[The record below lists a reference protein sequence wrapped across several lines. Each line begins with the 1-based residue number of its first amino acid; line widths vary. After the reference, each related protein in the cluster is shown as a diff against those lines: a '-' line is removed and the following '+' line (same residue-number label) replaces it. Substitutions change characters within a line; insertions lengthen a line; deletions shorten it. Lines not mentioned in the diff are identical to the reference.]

1 MAAGWRNPR
10 FDLKEKSKNVFDQ
23 AMALSLGL
31 ITMTFL
37 TYQTF
42 EVRAVEMDH
51 SFEAIELEEIPE
63 TVQLKKPPPPQRPQI
78 PIATE
83 SEDIPEDVTIMDTDL
98 DLDAPPPPPPPPPGA
113 RQRQEDSPI
122 FMAWEEAPELI
133 RSTQVIP
140 EYPPIAR
147 KAGVEG
153 KVILQIVIDEQGNV
167 LTADVVFAQPSGIF
181 EEAAIKAIMQW
192 KFKPAKQR
200 DKPIKVRMAW
210 PMEFSLKARI
220 PPVD

>member
-51 SFEAIELEEIPE
+51 EFEAIEIEEIPE
-63 TVQLKKPPPPQRPQI
+63 TIQLKKPPPPQRPQI

-133 RSTQVIP
+133 RSTQVKP
-140 EYPPIAR
+140 EYPSIAR

-181 EEAAIKAIMQW
+181 EEVAIKAIMQW

-210 PMEFSLKARI
+210 PMEFSLKERI

>member
-10 FDLKEKSKNVFDQ
+10 FDLKEKSKSVFDQ
-23 AMALSLGL
+23 ALALSLGL

-37 TYQTF
+37 TYRSF
-42 EVRAVEMDH
+42 EVRAVEVDH
-51 SFEAIELEEIPE
+51 SFEAIALEDIPE

-83 SEDIPEDVTIMDTDL
+83 SEDIPDDVTIMDTDL
-98 DLDAPPPPPPPPPGA
+98 DLEAPPPPPPPPPGA

-122 FMAWEEAPELI
+122 FMAWEEAPQLI
-133 RSTQVIP
+133 KMVSP

-153 KVILQIVIDEQGNV
+153 RVHLQIVVDEEGNV
-167 LTADVVFAQPSGIF
+167 IDAQVVLAQPAGIF
-181 EEAAIKAIMQW
+181 EDSAIKAILQW
-192 KFKPAKQR
+192 KFKPARQR
-200 DKPIKVRMAW
+200 DRAIKVQMGQRMD
-210 PMEFSLKARI
+210 FSLKDI
-220 PPVD
+220 KP

>member
-51 SFEAIELEEIPE
+51 EFEAIEIEEIPE
-63 TVQLKKPPPPQRPQI
+63 TIQLKKPPPPQRPQI

-122 FMAWEEAPELI
+122 FMAWEEAPQLI
-133 RSTQVIP
+133 KMVTP
-140 EYPPIAR
+140 EYPEIAR

-153 KVILQIVIDEQGNV
+153 QVIMQIVVDEEGNV
-167 LTADVVFAQPSGIF
+167 LQADVVFAQPAGIF
-181 EEAAIKAIMQW
+181 EEAAIKAMLQW

-200 DKPIKVRMAW
+200 DKAIKVRMGQR
-210 PMEFSLKARI
+210 MDFSLKDI
-220 PPVD
+220 KP

>member
-122 FMAWEEAPELI
+122 FMAWEEAPQLI
-133 RSTQVIP
+133 KMVTP
-140 EYPPIAR
+140 EYPEIAR

-153 KVILQIVIDEQGNV
+153 QVIMQIVVDEEGNV
-167 LTADVVFAQPSGIF
+167 LQADVVFAQPAGIF
-181 EEAAIKAIMQW
+181 EEAAVKAMLQW

-200 DKPIKVRMAW
+200 DKAIKVRMGQR
-210 PMEFSLKARI
+210 MDFSLKDI
-220 PPVD
+220 KP

>member
-10 FDLKEKSKNVFDQ
+10 FDLKEKSKSVFDQ
-23 AMALSLGL
+23 SLALSLGL

-37 TYQTF
+37 TYRSF
-42 EVRAVEMDH
+42 EVRAVEIDH

-83 SEDIPEDVTIMDTDL
+83 SEDIPEDVTIMDTEL

-113 RQRQEDSPI
+113 RQRKEDSPI
-122 FMAWEEAPELI
+122 FMAWEEAPQLI
-133 RSTQVIP
+133 KMVTP

-153 KVILQIVIDEQGNV
+153 CVHLQIVVDEEGNV
-167 LTADVVFAQPSGIF
+167 IDAQVVLAQPTGIF
-181 EEAAIKAIMQW
+181 EAAAIKAILQW

-200 DKPIKVRMAW
+200 DRAIKVQMGQRMD
-210 PMEFSLKARI
+210 FSLKEI
-220 PPVD
+220 KP